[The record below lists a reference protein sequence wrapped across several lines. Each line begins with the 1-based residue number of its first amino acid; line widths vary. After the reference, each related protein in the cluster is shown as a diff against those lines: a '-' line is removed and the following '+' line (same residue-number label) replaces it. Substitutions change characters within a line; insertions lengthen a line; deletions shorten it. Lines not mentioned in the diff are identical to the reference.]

1 MALFTCFGFVNQIYA
16 ADKGYTRVTV
26 ATNIPFK
33 TKKIKFNVWDSMLLK
48 KETMENFK
56 VKDEVYVQ
64 YSYRNGYPQLINM
77 RSARIDNCPVCF
89 TSLEGIDAQRMDCE
103 ACRLIPEAEH
113 KKRVNE
119 SMKLTACA
127 FKKYQNSNGY
137 RLEVY
142 SAEENK
148 NFAFVVFENNALY
161 DGVPDMKVG
170 DSYRVVGWLSPNNR
184 FLDVVD
190 ICQV

>member
-1 MALFTCFGFVNQIYA
+1 MALFTCFGLVNQIYA

-113 KKRVNE
+113 KK
-119 SMKLTACA
+119 T
-127 FKKYQNSNGY
+127 G
-137 RLEVY
+137 
-142 SAEENK
+142 
-148 NFAFVVFENNALY
+148 
-161 DGVPDMKVG
+161 
-170 DSYRVVGWLSPNNR
+170 
-184 FLDVVD
+184 
-190 ICQV
+190 